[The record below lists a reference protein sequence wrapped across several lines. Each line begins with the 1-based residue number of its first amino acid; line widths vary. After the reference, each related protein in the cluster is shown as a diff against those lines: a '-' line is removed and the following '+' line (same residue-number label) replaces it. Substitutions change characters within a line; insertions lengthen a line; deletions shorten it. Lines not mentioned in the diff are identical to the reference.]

1 MSQNPNLTIIILAY
15 NSAKI
20 IKSCLEVLN
29 FEKYKVV
36 VVDNASKDGTA
47 EFIRQNF
54 PQVLV
59 QELPKNIGYGNGNNV
74 ALNQLTTE
82 FALIL
87 NPDAVIFEKDI
98 EIVLE
103 VMKKNPLVAMAGPVV
118 LDNFPLEQK
127 ELAEKIAHMEQDLAG
142 IKDGHYEKIDG
153 NFSVR
158 FLIGAALFM
167 QVAAM
172 KKIGFFDKEIF
183 LYYEDDELC
192 GRVRANGYHNF
203 VIPTAVAFHIGGGGK
218 SSGSSLKGTYKKS
231 WHLTWSKLYWKY
243 LRKGNLRAKRSAFKF
258 ILVYLVKSLVFALR
272 FDAEKLVKNLGAC
285 AGALAFFIGLRAFDK
300 NGNSRG

>member
-1 MSQNPNLTIIILAY
+1 MPLNLTIIILTY

-47 EFIRQNF
+47 EFVRQNF
-54 PQVLV
+54 PQALV
-59 QELPKNIGYGNGNNV
+59 QELPKNIGYGNGNNM
-74 ALNQLTTE
+74 ALNQVETE

-103 VMKKNPLVAMAGPVV
+103 VMKKNPLVAMAGPIV

-127 ELAEKIAHMEQDLAG
+127 ELAEKIANMEQDLAG
-142 IKDGHYEKIDG
+142 IKDKYYEKIDG

-167 QVAAM
+167 QVATM
-172 KKIGFFDKEIF
+172 KKIGFFDREIF
-183 LYYEDDELC
+183 LYYEDDEIC
-192 GRVRANGYHNF
+192 GRVRANGFHNF
-203 VIPTAVAFHIGGGGK
+203 VIPAAIAFHIGGGGK
-218 SSGSSLKGTYKKS
+218 SSGSSLKVIYKKS
-231 WHLTWSKLYWKY
+231 WHLTWSKLHWKY
-243 LRKGNLRAKRSAFKF
+243 LRKGKLRAKRSAFKF
-258 ILVYLVKSLVFALR
+258 TLVYLVKSLVFALR

-285 AGALAFFIGLRAFDK
+285 AGALAFFIGLRALDK

>member
-1 MSQNPNLTIIILAY
+1 MPLNLTIIILTY

-47 EFIRQNF
+47 EFVRQNF

-59 QELPKNIGYGNGNNV
+59 QELPRNIGYGNGNNM
-74 ALNQLTTE
+74 ALNQVETE

-103 VMKKNPLVAMAGPVV
+103 VMKKNLLVAMAGPVI
-118 LDNFPLEQK
+118 LNNFPLEQK
-127 ELAEKIAHMEQDLAG
+127 ELAEKIANMEQDLAG
-142 IKDGHYEKIDG
+142 IKDKYYEKIDG

-167 QVAAM
+167 QVATM

-183 LYYEDDELC
+183 LYYEDDE
-192 GRVRANGYHNF
+192 
-203 VIPTAVAFHIGGGGK
+203 I
-218 SSGSSLKGTYKKS
+218 
-231 WHLTWSKLYWKY
+231 
-243 LRKGNLRAKRSAFKF
+243 
-258 ILVYLVKSLVFALR
+258 
-272 FDAEKLVKNLGAC
+272 C
-285 AGALAFFIGLRAFDK
+285 AIAY
-300 NGNSRG
+300 

>member
-1 MSQNPNLTIIILAY
+1 MIQNPSLTIIIVTH

-29 FEKYKVV
+29 FEKYKVM
-36 VVDNASKDGTA
+36 VVDNSSKDGTA
-47 EFIRQNF
+47 EFVRQNF
-54 PQVLV
+54 PQVLM

-74 ALNQLTTE
+74 ALNQVETE

-118 LDNFPLEQK
+118 LNNFPIEPK
-127 ELAEKIAHMEQDLAG
+127 ELAEKIVNMEQDLAG
-142 IKDGHYEKIDG
+142 IKDVYYEKIDG

-183 LYYEDDELC
+183 LYYEDDEIC
-192 GRVRANGYHNF
+192 GRVRANGFCNF
-203 VIPTAVAFHIGGGGK
+203 VISSATAFHIGGGGK
-218 SSGSSLKGTYKKS
+218 SSGSGLKVTYKKS

-243 LRKGNLRAKRSAFKF
+243 LRKGKLRAKRSAFKF
-258 ILVYLVKSLVFALR
+258 ALVYLVKSLVFALR
-272 FDAEKLVKNLGAC
+272 FDAKKLVKNLGAC
-285 AGALAFFIGLRAFDK
+285 AGSLAFFIGLRAFDK

>member
-1 MSQNPNLTIIILAY
+1 MPLNLTIIILTY

-47 EFIRQNF
+47 EFVRQNF
-54 PQVLV
+54 PQALV
-59 QELPKNIGYGNGNNV
+59 QELPKNIGYGNGNNM
-74 ALNQLTTE
+74 ALNQVETE

-103 VMKKNPLVAMAGPVV
+103 VMKKNPLVAMAGPIV

-127 ELAEKIAHMEQDLAG
+127 ELAEKIANMEQDLAG
-142 IKDGHYEKIDG
+142 IKDKYYEKIDG

-167 QVAAM
+167 QVATM

-183 LYYEDDELC
+183 LYYEDDEIC
-192 GRVRANGYHNF
+192 GRVRANGFHNF
-203 VIPTAVAFHIGGGGK
+203 VIPAAIAFHIGGGGK
-218 SSGSSLKGTYKKS
+218 SSGSSLKVIYKKS
-231 WHLTWSKLYWKY
+231 WHLTWSKLHWKY
-243 LRKGNLRAKRSAFKF
+243 LRKGKLRAKRSAFKF
-258 ILVYLVKSLVFALR
+258 TLVYLVKSLVFALR

-285 AGALAFFIGLRAFDK
+285 AGALAFFIGLRALDK

>member
-1 MSQNPNLTIIILAY
+1 MPLNLTIIILTY

-47 EFIRQNF
+47 EFVRQNF
-54 PQVLV
+54 PQALV
-59 QELPKNIGYGNGNNV
+59 QELPKNIGYGNGNNM
-74 ALNQLTTE
+74 ALNQVETE

-103 VMKKNPLVAMAGPVV
+103 VMKKNPLVAMAGPIV

-127 ELAEKIAHMEQDLAG
+127 ELAEKIANMEQDLAG
-142 IKDGHYEKIDG
+142 IKDKYYEKIDG

-158 FLIGAALFM
+158 FLIGAVLFM
-167 QVAAM
+167 QVATM

-183 LYYEDDELC
+183 LYYEDDEIC
-192 GRVRANGYHNF
+192 GRVRANGFHNF
-203 VIPTAVAFHIGGGGK
+203 VIPAAIAFHIGGGGK
-218 SSGSSLKGTYKKS
+218 SSGSSLKVIYKKS
-231 WHLTWSKLYWKY
+231 WHLTWSKLHWKY
-243 LRKGNLRAKRSAFKF
+243 LRKGKLRAKRSAFKF
-258 ILVYLVKSLVFALR
+258 TLVYLVKSLVFALR

-285 AGALAFFIGLRAFDK
+285 AGALAFFIGLRALDK

>member
-1 MSQNPNLTIIILAY
+1 MPLNLTIIILTY

-47 EFIRQNF
+47 EFVRQNF
-54 PQVLV
+54 PQALV
-59 QELPKNIGYGNGNNV
+59 QELPKNIGYGNGNNM
-74 ALNQLTTE
+74 ALNQVETE

-103 VMKKNPLVAMAGPVV
+103 VMKKNPLVAMAGPIV

-127 ELAEKIAHMEQDLAG
+127 ELAEKIANMEQDLAG
-142 IKDGHYEKIDG
+142 IKDKYYEKIDG

-167 QVAAM
+167 QVATM
-172 KKIGFFDKEIF
+172 KKIGFFDKEFF
-183 LYYEDDELC
+183 LYYEDDEIC
-192 GRVRANGYHNF
+192 GRVRANGFHNF
-203 VIPTAVAFHIGGGGK
+203 VIPAAIAFHIGGGGK
-218 SSGSSLKGTYKKS
+218 SSGSSLKVIYKKS
-231 WHLTWSKLYWKY
+231 WHLTWSKLHWKY
-243 LRKGNLRAKRSAFKF
+243 LRKGKLRAKRSAFKF
-258 ILVYLVKSLVFALR
+258 TLVYLVKSLVFALR

-285 AGALAFFIGLRAFDK
+285 AGALAFFIGLRALDK

>member
-1 MSQNPNLTIIILAY
+1 MPLNLTIIILTY

-47 EFIRQNF
+47 EFVRQNF
-54 PQVLV
+54 PQALV
-59 QELPKNIGYGNGNNV
+59 QELPKNIGYGNGNNM
-74 ALNQLTTE
+74 ALNQVETE

-103 VMKKNPLVAMAGPVV
+103 VMKKNPLVAMAGPIV

-127 ELAEKIAHMEQDLAG
+127 ELAEKIANMEQDLAG
-142 IKDGHYEKIDG
+142 IKDKYYEKIDG

-167 QVAAM
+167 QVATM
-172 KKIGFFDKEIF
+172 RKIGFFDKEIF
-183 LYYEDDELC
+183 LYYEDDEIC
-192 GRVRANGYHNF
+192 GRVRANGFHNF
-203 VIPTAVAFHIGGGGK
+203 VIPAAIAFHIGGGGK
-218 SSGSSLKGTYKKS
+218 SSGSSLKVIYKKS
-231 WHLTWSKLYWKY
+231 WHLTWSKLHWKY
-243 LRKGNLRAKRSAFKF
+243 LRKGKLRAKRSAFKF
-258 ILVYLVKSLVFALR
+258 TLVYLVKSLVFALR

-285 AGALAFFIGLRAFDK
+285 AGALAFFIGLRALDK